1 MLCYGCKEWLKFM
14 DSMQAEIIYRNL
26 IILVVVVV
34 VEEVVEHYTLVLFP
48 TTA

>member
-1 MLCYGCKEWLKFM
+1 
-14 DSMQAEIIYRNL
+14 MQAEIIYRNL